1 MAPDR
6 TVPPDL
12 ASRVNAARMRAGF
25 SVADLARACSLSKS
39 HLHAVLTGQRT
50 LTPAVARRLLAA
62 LHMHESTATEVLDN
76 ATGRY
81 VSSAGFGVIETT

>member
-6 TVPPDL
+6 PVPPDL

-25 SVADLARACSLSKS
+25 SVADLATACSLSKS

-50 LTPAVARRLLAA
+50 LTPAVARRLMAA
-62 LHMHESTATEVLDN
+62 LHLHESMADEVMDN

-81 VSSAGFGVIETT
+81 VGSAGSGVVETG